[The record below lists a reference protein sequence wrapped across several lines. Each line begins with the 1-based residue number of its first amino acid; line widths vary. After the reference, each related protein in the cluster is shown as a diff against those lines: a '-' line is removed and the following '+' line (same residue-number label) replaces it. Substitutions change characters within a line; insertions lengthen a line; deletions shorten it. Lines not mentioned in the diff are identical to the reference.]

1 MKEIKYVP
9 DPLNEQASI
18 LVDAQ
23 TDIKTAVKQGGL
35 AGNTAEAIKKKLAS
49 II

>member
-1 MKEIKYVP
+1 MTEHTYLK

-23 TDIKTAVKQGGL
+23 TDVDKSDELYFMMLNDVQIL
-35 AGNTAEAIKKKLAS
+35 
-49 II
+49 